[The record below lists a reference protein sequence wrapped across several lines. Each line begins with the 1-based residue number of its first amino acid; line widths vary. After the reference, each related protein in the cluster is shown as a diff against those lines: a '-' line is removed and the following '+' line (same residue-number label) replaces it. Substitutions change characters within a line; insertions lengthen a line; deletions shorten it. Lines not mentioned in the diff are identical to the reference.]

1 MFELIALALS
11 LGISGNLIAIF
22 TGQKIGE
29 YMVLASAALT
39 LIIALSI

>member
-11 LGISGNLIAIF
+11 LGIAGNIVAIA
-22 TGQKIGE
+22 GYRVGE

-39 LIIALSI
+39 LIISLSI